1 MQKVLVLEDDII
13 TVSLVL
19 MLLEDAGYLPDHAD
33 TTDAAVSSINR
44 GVPDI
49 LLSDWT
55 IDGSI
60 SAGDVARLLREKN
73 PEAQII
79 FITGRSADELGA
91 QLSGLDPF
99 TIYQKPVEYEDIIS
113 QLPRQPSAV

>member
-19 MLLEDAGYLPDHAD
+19 MLLEDAGYLPEHAD
-33 TTDAAVSSINR
+33 TTDAAVASIER

-60 SAGDVARLLREKN
+60 SAGDVARLLRERN
-73 PEAQII
+73 PAAKII
-79 FITGRSADELGA
+79 FITGRSADELGP
-91 QLSGLDPF
+91 QLTGLDPF
-99 TIYQKPVEYEDIIS
+99 TLYQKPVEYEQIIDR
-113 QLPRQPSAV
+113 LRR